1 MTPYADFG
9 RPVVSRI
16 VTSRPLDGL
25 YGRVELL
32 SLSPLLEQHVDA
44 LAVELGALPR
54 QLAPVPVHEA
64 EVGEQQRQIVA
75 GIAKY
80 YKPEELVGK
89 TIVIVENLKPAKIR
103 GVMSHGMLLAA
114 ESKEGIILLTTDKP
128 ISTGAIVK

>member
-1 MTPYADFG
+1 MEEFQ
-9 RPVVSRI
+9 RVVLKTARI
-16 VTSRPLDGL
+16 LTAEN
-25 YGRVELL
+25 VEGSKNLIKCL
-32 SLSPLLEQHVDA
+32 V
-44 LAVELGALPR
+44 
-54 QLAPVPVHEA
+54 